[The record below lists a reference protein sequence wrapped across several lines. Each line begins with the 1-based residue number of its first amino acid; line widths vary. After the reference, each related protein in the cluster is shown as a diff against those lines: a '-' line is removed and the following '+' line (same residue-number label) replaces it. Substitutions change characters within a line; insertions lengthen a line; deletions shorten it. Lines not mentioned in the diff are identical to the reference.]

1 MKKSS
6 ILVGALAL
14 GTITLGTA
22 PTFAS
27 LRTGNGVA
35 IAEAHCGD
43 KKADT
48 SSKSKEAACGDKNAV
63 KTKEGKCGEGKCG
76 EGKCGGSS
84 KKKNN
89 KKTEKKAK

>member
-27 LRTGNGVA
+27 LRTANGVA

-43 KKADT
+43 KKADST
-48 SSKSKEAACGDKNAV
+48 KSKEAKGGDN
-63 KTKEGKCGEGKCG
+63 KTKAKSKAKEAKCGEGKCG

-84 KKKNN
+84 SKKDT
-89 KKTEKKAK
+89 KKTGK